1 MKKLST
7 VKRNKSS
14 IGLFTKIPMRM
25 RITPFLLAGF
35 LMQAN
40 AENVY
45 SQSAAIS
52 IEMNNATVEEVL
64 NEIEMNSGY
73 HFLYNN
79 QLIDVDRKVSVKADA
94 DNIESVLHDLFDG
107 TNVAYKIVNKQIV
120 LGPKQNYSVAETKVI
135 KGNIVDNNGDP
146 IIGANIR
153 VKGTS
158 TGTISDIDGNF
169 TLEIDE
175 NAQLLEVS
183 YIGYET
189 RDIPLKGQKE
199 LKIVLKEDTETL
211 DEVVVVGYGTTSK
224 RKATAAISSVNA
236 DDIAKTPVPDVT
248 QSLAGRAPGLII
260 TQSGGSLGTTA
271 NISIRGGGT
280 PLFVIDDVISEARD
294 FENLNPEDIEQMS
307 VLKDASATAVY
318 GARAANGIILV
329 TTKQGKVGKMN
340 VDYNFNYDLSC
351 PSYLPEKLSSYDVLN
366 YQNISRINDG
376 MAIVTSEEDL
386 QKYKD
391 GTDPYK
397 YPNTNWQEVCMR
409 DFAPSQR
416 HTLAIRGG
424 NETLKVYSA
433 LGYYDQESIYR
444 TNSNNMQRYNFRT
457 NIVATF
463 KDLGLKFNSGV
474 EAYIWDIKEPYTH
487 QGRGASF
494 IWSHIQNR
502 RAFELDRNQF
512 GQIFSGTSDNP
523 LIDISSD
530 GGYFKQQRSTVKG
543 NVGLEWSLP
552 FLQGLKLKAL
562 GSYAIANDRDKA
574 WQKTPICYDLEGNP
588 NEPSKPNLTKNTY
601 YHRNFTTQFLAN
613 YNHTFTTEHTVDAL
627 LGLEASGS
635 DYDNNSL
642 SRQEYLLDIDQIV
655 VGPVNTAKNSSAEGV
670 NYRRASL
677 IGRVKYDYAAKYI
690 AEASMRYD
698 GSDYFPKDNRW
709 GLFFSG
715 SLAWVISEEEFW
727 ESLKEKHIFDMFKIR
742 GSYGEIGLDG
752 STDNRLGR
760 YEYMQSYIYNDRG
773 GYIGQQFYP
782 GFSEGALVSSDI
794 TWYTSKNMNVGFDF
808 ASLNNRLSGTVE
820 YFRMSTTGYLASPSN
835 VGYTAPLGT
844 SLPKVKSNGESIRQ
858 GAEFLLSWQ
867 DNIGELKYNISG
879 NLTFYQ
885 DRWNINPDESEVD
898 LKNPYKRST
907 QVGSYWGLGYNCL
920 GYYQNYE
927 DIMNSP
933 KRPESVNLGAGDLKY
948 EDFNGDGIIDDN
960 DQYRIG
966 HASSPRMNYGLS
978 LGLEYKGW
986 FMNMLWQGAGSY
998 NIHVGSSLMG
1008 GGNQSSTPVIYDFQE
1023 DFWTPNNTGAAFPRL
1038 RNSAGYVGNNNTVTS
1053 SFWLVDAK
1061 YIRLKNLSIGYDFKH
1076 KLLKNIGWL
1085 TKCSVSLSGYN
1096 ILTFSPAKKYG
1107 MDPEIGDG
1115 NLYNYPVPQIY
1126 SVSLN
1131 LGF

>member
-1 MKKLST
+1 MSNIKHYLS
-7 VKRNKSS
+7 RSCLC
-14 IGLFTKIPMRM
+14 GL
-25 RITPFLLAGF
+25 LLAAS
-35 LMQAN
+35 LN
-40 AENVY
+40 SY
-45 SQSAAIS
+45 SQITLNANSASVKSVIHQ
-52 IEMNNATVEEVL
+52 IE
-64 NEIEMNSGY
+64 
-73 HFLYNN
+73 N
-79 QLIDVDRKVSVKADA
+79 QSDYRFFFEDGLPGLSKKVSINAKDQSITQVMDA
-94 DNIESVLHDLFDG
+94 ICSQAG
-107 TNVAYKIVNKQIV
+107 IGYT
-120 LGPKQNYSVAETKVI
+120 I
-135 KGNIVDNNGDP
+135 KGNNQVVVHAQKSVTAAAQQSAPKKIKGVVNDP
-146 IIGANIR
+146 TGTPVIGANIR

-169 TLEIDE
+169 VLEVDG
-175 NAQLLEVS
+175 NAELLEVS
-183 YIGYET
+183 YIGYKT
-189 RDIPLKGQKE
+189 QDIPLKGKKE
-199 LKIVLKEDTETL
+199 FTIVLKEDTETL

-236 DDIAKTPVPDVT
+236 DDIAKAPVPDVT

-260 TQSGGSLGTTA
+260 TQSGGGVGTTA

-340 VDYNFNYDLSC
+340 VDYNFNYNLTK
-351 PSYLPEKLSSYDVLN
+351 PAYLPKKLNSYEALSS
-366 YQNISRINDG
+366 QNLARENDG
-376 MAIVTSEEDL
+376 MAPVTSEEDL
-386 QKYKD
+386 LKYKN
-391 GTDPYK
+391 GTDPYNF
-397 YPNTNWQEVCMR
+397 PNTDWYELCMR
-409 DFAPSQR
+409 NFAPEQR
-416 HTLAIRGG
+416 HNLAVRGG

-433 LGYYDQESIYR
+433 LGYYDQGSIYK
-444 TNSNNMQRYNFRT
+444 TNSVNMQRYNFRT

-463 KDLGLKFNSGV
+463 KEIGLKFSSGV
-474 EAYIWDIKEPYTH
+474 DAYIWDMTEPYTH
-487 QGRGASF
+487 QGRGSAT
-494 IWSHIQNR
+494 IWSHIVTH
-502 RAFELDRNQF
+502 EPWYLGYNQY
-512 GQIFSGTSDNP
+512 GQLSNNPNNP
-523 LIDISSD
+523 LVDISSD
-530 GGYFKQQRSTVKG
+530 GGYFKQQRTTVRG
-543 NVGLEWSLP
+543 NMGLEWDVP

-574 WQKTPICYDLEGNP
+574 WQKTPYMYDLEGNP
-588 NEPSKPNLTKNTY
+588 NEPSKPNLSKNTY
-601 YHRNFTTQFLAN
+601 YYRNFTTQFFAD
-613 YNHTFTTEHTVDAL
+613 YNRTFNNLHSIGAMF
-627 LGLEASGS
+627 GLEASGS
-635 DYDNNSL
+635 DYDNSSL
-642 SRQEYLLDIDQIV
+642 SRQEYLLDIDQIAT
-655 VGPVNTAKNSSAEGV
+655 GPVNTAKNSSSEGV
-670 NYRRASL
+670 SYRRASL
-677 IGRVKYDYAAKYI
+677 ISRLKYDYAAKYI

-698 GSDYFPKDNRW
+698 GSDYFPRDNRW

-727 ESLKEKHIFDMFKIR
+727 EPLKEKHIFDMFKIR

-752 STDNRLGR
+752 STDGRLGR
-760 YEYMQSYIYNDRG
+760 YEYVPSYNYNDRG

-808 ASLNNRLSGTVE
+808 ASLNNRLSGTIE

-835 VGYTAPLGT
+835 VGYTAPLGV
-844 SLPKVKSNGESIRQ
+844 SLPKIISDGESIRQ

-885 DRWNINPDESEVD
+885 DRWNINPDESEVN

-920 GYYQNYE
+920 GYYKNYE

-948 EDFNGDGIIDDN
+948 EDFNGDGIINDN
-960 DQYRIG
+960 DQHRIG

-986 FMNMLWQGAGSY
+986 FMNMLWQGAGAY
-998 NIHVGSSLMG
+998 DIEYAYRTQEKMLV
-1008 GGNQSSTPVIYDFQE
+1008 YFDFQK
-1023 DFWTPNNTGAAFPRL
+1023 DAWSLDNQDALFPRL
-1038 RNSAGYVGNNNTVTS
+1038 RSASGVNGYNNNMAST
-1053 SFWLVDAK
+1053 FWLVNGK
-1061 YIRLKNLSIGYDFKH
+1061 YIRLKNLSIGYDFKNNV
-1076 KLLKNIGWL
+1076 LKNVGWL
-1085 TKCSVSLSGYN
+1085 TKCSLSLTGYN
-1096 ILTFSPAKKYG
+1096 LLTFSPAKSYG
-1107 MDPEIGDG
+1107 LDPEIGDG
-1115 NLYNYPVPQIY
+1115 RMFNYPISQTY
-1126 SVSLN
+1126 SISLN